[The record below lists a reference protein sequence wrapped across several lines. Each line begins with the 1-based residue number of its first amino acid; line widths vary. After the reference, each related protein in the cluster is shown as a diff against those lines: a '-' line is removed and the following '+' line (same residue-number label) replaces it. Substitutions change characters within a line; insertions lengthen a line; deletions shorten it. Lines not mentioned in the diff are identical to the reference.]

1 MYQRSHRPG
10 TELCFDQPH
19 DLLVKEVHSLQ
30 GKFIQMSKEC
40 YISIF
45 SYSLESL
52 DLIDGKI
59 KQAEA
64 AKLDLENN
72 KINLEQ
78 EIRLKEFSLELD
90 QSKCLTMR
98 QNFPFTTKCG
108 LATKF
113 NSIDRRRFRVN
124 MKM

>member
-1 MYQRSHRPG
+1 MIYLSRKSIPSR
-10 TELCFDQPH
+10 
-19 DLLVKEVHSLQ
+19 VSLNKCQ
-30 GKFIQMSKEC
+30 KRGFI
-40 YISIF
+40 F
-45 SYSLESL
+45 FYSLESL

>member
-1 MYQRSHRPG
+1 MIYLSRKSIPSR
-10 TELCFDQPH
+10 
-19 DLLVKEVHSLQ
+19 VSLYKCQ
-30 GKFIQMSKEC
+30 KSV
-40 YISIF
+40 ISIF

-72 KINLEQ
+72 KNNLEQ

>member
-1 MYQRSHRPG
+1 M
-10 TELCFDQPH
+10 
-19 DLLVKEVHSLQ
+19 
-30 GKFIQMSKEC
+30 
-40 YISIF
+40 
-45 SYSLESL
+45 
-52 DLIDGKI
+52 IDEKI

-72 KINLEQ
+72 KVNLEQ
-78 EIRLKEFSLELD
+78 DVQLKEFSLELD

-98 QNFPFTTKCG
+98 QNFPFTINCG

-113 NSIDRRRFRVN
+113 NSIDRRRFRVD

>member
-1 MYQRSHRPG
+1 MINPMIYLSRKSIPSR
-10 TELCFDQPH
+10 
-19 DLLVKEVHSLQ
+19 VSLNKCQ
-30 GKFIQMSKEC
+30 KSV
-40 YISIF
+40 ISI

>member
-1 MYQRSHRPG
+1 MVKRVLFP
-10 TELCFDQPH
+10 FD
-19 DLLVKEVHSLQ
+19 
-30 GKFIQMSKEC
+30 
-40 YISIF
+40 
-45 SYSLESL
+45 SLESL